1 MKRILST
8 ALLALA
14 ALGAVRAQSAQ
25 EVMAKVRD
33 RSGVSTTQARVA
45 MKLVDKAGAVSDRL
59 LDEFSVEKAGLAK
72 TVIVFQKP
80 ANVKDTRFLSV
91 ENASGPEDRWIWLP
105 AAGKIRRIASS
116 EGGSSFMGTDLSY
129 DDLSSASRA
138 LDADTFVLLSTETEK
153 GETVYV
159 IEATPRDQAGTSWS
173 KAVYRILAD
182 KWLPLK
188 IEQYDK
194 KGNLLKINETL
205 AYEKVDGYWTPK
217 KFKVTNV
224 QTGHSTELSMEILKF
239 NKEIP
244 AGVFTTRFLETGR
257 P

>member
-1 MKRILST
+1 MRRILSV
-8 ALLALA
+8 AFFAFA
-14 ALGAVRAQSAQ
+14 AAAFTWAQSAQ
-25 EVMAKVRD
+25 DIMAKVRD
-33 RSGVSTTQARVA
+33 RSGVTSTQARVA
-45 MKLVDKAGAVSDRL
+45 MKLTDKAGSVSDRL
-59 LDEFSVEKAGLAK
+59 LDQYSVGKAGTAK
-72 TVIVFQKP
+72 SVIVFQKP

-116 EGGSSFMGTDLSY
+116 EGGTSFMGTDLSY
-129 DDLSSASRA
+129 DDLSAASRSV
-138 LDADTFVLLSTETEK
+138 DADTFVPLGTETLG

-159 IEATPRDQAGTSWS
+159 IEATPKDLAGSTYS
-173 KAVYRILAD
+173 KAVYRVLAE
-182 KWLPLK
+182 KWLALK

-194 KGNLLKINETL
+194 KGSLVKINETL
-205 AYEKVDGYWTPK
+205 AYDKVDGFWTPT
-217 KFKVTNV
+217 KFKVSNV
-224 QTGHSTELSMEILKF
+224 QTGHSTELTMEILKF